1 MTIMIWSWLVEN
13 LAKTSF
19 RATIQAHLVAPIIIL
34 AWNATANVIV
44 KATFYRVFTHHLPA
58 V

>member
-1 MTIMIWSWLVEN
+1 MIWSWPVEN
-13 LAKTSF
+13 FAKTSF
-19 RATIQAHLVAPIIIL
+19 RTTIQAHLVAPIIIL
-34 AWNATANVIV
+34 AWNAAANVVV

>member
-1 MTIMIWSWLVEN
+1 MIWSGLVEN

-19 RATIQAHLVAPIIIL
+19 GTIIQAHLVAPIIIL
-34 AWNATANVIV
+34 AWNTTANVIV
-44 KATFYRVFTHHLPA
+44 KATFYRVFTHRLSA